1 MIARSNDSDVLS
13 SLLSRGVGINNTI
26 SISNTIKIIASIKN
40 RSENGTRALD
50 FGSNPHSKDDAFSRS
65 IMFREFSSFAKI
77 NKIITIKRAT
87 SSIINGIIIIWR
99 YKISSF
105 D

>member
-1 MIARSNDSDVLS
+1 MFLS
-13 SLLSRGVGINNTI
+13 KGVGISSTI

-40 RSENGTRALD
+40 RNENGTRALD
-50 FGSNPHSKDDAFSRS
+50 FGSNPHSKEDAFSRS
-65 IMFREFSSFAKI
+65 IIFREFNTFAKI
-77 NKIITIKRAT
+77 NKIITIERAI
-87 SSIINGIIIIWR
+87 SIITNGIIIIWR